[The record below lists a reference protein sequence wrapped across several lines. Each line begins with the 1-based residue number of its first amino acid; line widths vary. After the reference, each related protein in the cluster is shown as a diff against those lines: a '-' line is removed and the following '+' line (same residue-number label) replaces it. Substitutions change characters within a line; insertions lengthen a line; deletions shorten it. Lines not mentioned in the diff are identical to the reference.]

1 MDTQELGGADS
12 GEGVRMS
19 KESTRSR
26 HSEEF
31 KVEAAQL
38 VCSSPERSIC
48 QLTVEMMSRLVSK
61 ASVYS
66 LRLRRFTGICRKFR
80 SEPPRTR
87 TWNLEIKSLS
97 R

>member
-1 MDTQELGGADS
+1 
-12 GEGVRMS
+12 MS

-48 QLTVEMMSRLVSK
+48 QLTVEMMSRLVSNQCQK
-61 ASVYS
+61 
-66 LRLRRFTGICRKFR
+66 LWCT
-80 SEPPRTR
+80 P
-87 TWNLEIKSLS
+87 
-97 R
+97 